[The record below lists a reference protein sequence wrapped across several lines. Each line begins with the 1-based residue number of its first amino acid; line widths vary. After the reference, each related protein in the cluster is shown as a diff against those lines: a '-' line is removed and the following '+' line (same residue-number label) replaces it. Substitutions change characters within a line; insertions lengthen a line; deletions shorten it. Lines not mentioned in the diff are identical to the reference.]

1 MELLLPP
8 EQEELLLEQKESAQ
22 KPEQEQLLERELMK
36 QEQELF
42 EQEQLLRLGLG
53 LLLLEPKAQSDL
65 LVALAALVG
74 LHCFAG
80 C

>member
-1 MELLLPP
+1 M
-8 EQEELLLEQKESAQ
+8 EQKESAQ

-42 EQEQLLRLGLG
+42 EQEQLLKLVL
-53 LLLLEPKAQSDL
+53 LVLLLEQKAQSDL

-74 LHCFAG
+74 LNCFAG